1 MVYCNFKKAFLL
13 TSLSPSCTGSQ
24 SGPESPVKSFS
35 SPLNPYVILFPS
47 VYLIYSPPAPQ
58 PGFCFPQIKI
68 QILCIPLH
76 QTPIFWGQSLSCPHP
91 PPSWDVR
98 HLGFDFWPESDL
110 LGFLERPLTY
120 RLTMA
125 AIINVNLWQCTT
137 ALMLMSHYSIS
148 CGTTLLFA
156 TRAPASP
163 ALLPSGAD
171 SSPLGAQF
179 RENMAAVPALD
190 YPEGNLG

>member
-1 MVYCNFKKAFLL
+1 MHWLTVRSRISSKILLL
-13 TSLSPSCTGSQ
+13 TSKSLCDLVPQCLSYLLLPCTPAWILLSTDKDTDTLHPS
-24 SGPESPVKSFS
+24 
-35 SPLNPYVILFPS
+35 
-47 VYLIYSPPAPQ
+47 
-58 PGFCFPQIKI
+58 
-68 QILCIPLH
+68 IPN
-76 QTPIFWGQSLSCPHP
+76 SNLSRTEPFM
-91 PPSWDVR
+91 PPSPTLWDVTCSHR
-98 HLGFDFWPESDL
+98 LLGFDFWPESDL

-156 TRAPASP
+156 TRAPASL

>member
-1 MVYCNFKKAFLL
+1 MHWLTVRSRISSKILLL
-13 TSLSPSCTGSQ
+13 TS
-24 SGPESPVKSFS
+24 KS
-35 SPLNPYVILFPS
+35 LCDLV
-47 VYLIYSPPAPQ
+47 PQ
-58 PGFCFPQIKI
+58 C
-68 QILCIPLH
+68 L
-76 QTPIFWGQSLSCPHP
+76 
-91 PPSWDVR
+91 
-98 HLGFDFWPESDL
+98 SDL
-110 LGFLERPLTY
+110 LPPCTPAWILLSTDKDTDTLHPSTPNSNLLRTEPFMPPSPTLLRCQAFGLWLLTRKRPSWVSWKAY

>member
-1 MVYCNFKKAFLL
+1 
-13 TSLSPSCTGSQ
+13 
-24 SGPESPVKSFS
+24 
-35 SPLNPYVILFPS
+35 
-47 VYLIYSPPAPQ
+47 
-58 PGFCFPQIKI
+58 
-68 QILCIPLH
+68 
-76 QTPIFWGQSLSCPHP
+76 
-91 PPSWDVR
+91 
-98 HLGFDFWPESDL
+98 
-110 LGFLERPLTY
+110 
-120 RLTMA
+120 MA

-137 ALMLMSHYSIS
+137 ALMLMSHYNIS